1 MEMDVQTSE
10 IAGTAVQIGHPIM
23 EKQVQE
29 VVLRARDEKLYT
41 AITDCGAG
49 GFSSAVGEMAKN
61 WAARCSFKDV
71 TLKYP
76 GLRPWEIWLSE
87 AQERMVLA
95 VPPAHF
101 ARLAEIC
108 AGQDVEPI
116 ILGTF
121 GNNGRLELKYGEKVV
136 GELDMAFL
144 HEWYSAAAFEGGVE
158 RQ

>member
-1 MEMDVQTSE
+1 M
-10 IAGTAVQIGHPIM
+10 
-23 EKQVQE
+23 QE

-49 GFSSAVGEMAKN
+49 GFSSAVGEMAETLGGKVQLQ
-61 WAARCSFKDV
+61 DI

-87 AQERMVLA
+87 AQERMVFA
-95 VPPAHF
+95 VPPANYE
-101 ARLAEIC
+101 RMAEIC

-121 GNNGRLELKYGEKVV
+121 GNNGRLELKYGDKLV

-144 HEWYSAAAFEGGVE
+144 HEGIPQRHMVAEWTVIGY
-158 RQ
+158 Q